1 MGPKVPSG
9 SPASLADDSN
19 SPEGEVRGGAALSS
33 PAAFRTPCAAT
44 LSVALIRVARLVGRR
59 SAFRLALLVQVHARE
74 AALRVGLPRQG
85 ILRACLILPVHVHAR
100 EALLR
105 VRLPEQGLLRA
116 RLLFEIPGTRALGL
130 RAGPSTRRGAPTFCV
145 GARVVASIRCMARP
159 LPPRGVGAR

>member
-44 LSVALIRVARLVGRR
+44 LSVAPI
-59 SAFRLALLVQVHARE
+59 RLARLVQVHARE

-85 ILRACLILPVHVHAR
+85 ILRACLLLPVRVHAR
-100 EALLR
+100 EDITPTRPSLSSS
-105 VRLPEQGLLRA
+105 LPSS
-116 RLLFEIPGTRALGL
+116 PD
-130 RAGPSTRRGAPTFCV
+130 GPPSA
-145 GARVVASIRCMARP
+145 
-159 LPPRGVGAR
+159 